1 MQYGNVNNYF
11 FAFSFGKI
19 WKFRVLLLSLH
30 SRSISKSQRLPLSGI
45 RRLLSPLFPQIKNL
59 REPYIIKNL

>member
-1 MQYGNVNNYF
+1 MVVCTF
-11 FAFSFGKI
+11 FEKCALKI
-19 WKFRVLLLSLH
+19 WKFENFIVSLH